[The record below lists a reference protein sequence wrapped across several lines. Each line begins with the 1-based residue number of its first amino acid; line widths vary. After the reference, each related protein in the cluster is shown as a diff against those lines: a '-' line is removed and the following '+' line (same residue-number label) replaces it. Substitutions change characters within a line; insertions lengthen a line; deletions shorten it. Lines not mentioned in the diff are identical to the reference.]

1 MSYPTGIPSVEI
13 EVGKVPFLVFANP
26 IDADP
31 LSGLS
36 AENEI
41 RFIYLGGHEVTDLV
55 NSYVEDEIHSAL
67 FEIRRKGRAR
77 KKSREYAEVVG

>member
-13 EVGKVPFLVFANP
+13 EVSGVPFLVFAVP
-26 IDADP
+26 LDADP

-41 RFIYLGGHEVTDLV
+41 RFIYLDGHDVTDLI
-55 NSYVEDEIHSAL
+55 NSFVEDEIHSHL
-67 FEIRRKGRAR
+67 YELRRKGRAR
-77 KKSREYAEVVG
+77 KGSRDYVEAVT